1 MFQTRQGE
9 RGLLLMT
16 GKISIIII
24 ALQGLF
30 LQVTEGVQ
38 GPKMF
43 IDTSSKGI
51 RILLEEGMVKL

>member
-1 MFQTRQGE
+1 M
-9 RGLLLMT
+9 LLMT

-38 GPKMF
+38 DPKMF